1 VDWTLAPQVKNGV
14 LVSLSLR
21 PLRNYPQDL
30 DGVEEVDL
38 FNFLMKIIVKMKV
51 YRSRSWAPMEAK
63 RAPMEADGHPWRAKG
78 TQ

>member
-1 VDWTLAPQVKNGV
+1 VDWTLPPQVKNGV

-51 YRSRSWAPMEAK
+51 YSSPSMEAK